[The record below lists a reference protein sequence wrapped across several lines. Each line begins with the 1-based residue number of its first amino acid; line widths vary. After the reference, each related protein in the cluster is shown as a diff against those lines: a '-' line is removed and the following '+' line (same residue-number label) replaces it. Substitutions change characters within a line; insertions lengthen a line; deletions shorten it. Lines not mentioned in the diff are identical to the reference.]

1 MTSVENTYPA
11 PGRDPAG
18 YLARYPQ
25 QITFG
30 DQDPAVVMDRYHTP
44 DFEMVNDGVQLDRD
58 RLLAHVQ
65 TGRRNAAA
73 VRVVVHD
80 AVVDGDRLAARYTL
94 TATMRKGQTIAT
106 EIYMFGHLAAD
117 GRLRHVNQVTRT
129 VPATDG

>member
-1 MTSVENTYPA
+1 MTSADNTYPPPA
-11 PGRDPAG
+11 GDPAG

-30 DQDPAVVMDRYHTP
+30 DQDPAVVMDRYHTT
-44 DFEMVNDGVQLDRD
+44 DFEMINDGVRLDRD

-73 VRVVVHD
+73 VQVVVHD

-94 TATMRKGQTIAT
+94 TATMRKGQVIAT

-117 GRLRHVNQVTRT
+117 GRLRHVDQVTRS